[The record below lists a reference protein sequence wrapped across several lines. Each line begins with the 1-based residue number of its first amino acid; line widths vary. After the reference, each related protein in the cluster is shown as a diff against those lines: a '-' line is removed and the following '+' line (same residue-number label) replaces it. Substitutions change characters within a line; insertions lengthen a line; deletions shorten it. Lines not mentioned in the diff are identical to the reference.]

1 MRRILVEQARRKGR
15 LEHGGELQRVDPDD
29 AALAIAPPDD
39 QVLAVDRAVS
49 RLEESD
55 PRQGQIVNLRYF
67 AGLTL
72 REIAEL
78 LGLSL
83 STIEREWRFTKTWLQ
98 VELTEA
104 LAVDDRK

>member
-15 LEHGGELQRVDPDD
+15 LEHGGELQRVAPDN

-39 QVLAVDRAVS
+39 RVLAVDRAVS